1 MPRIGVVGTT
11 SWGTTLAIL
20 LARRG
25 NDVCLWARTEE
36 EAARLDSDRE
46 NARLL
51 PGHGFPDGLSVTS
64 SPGEALGG
72 SRLVVLAVPS
82 SSLRENVRTVRD
94 FIGDP
99 AAVVSATKGLEAGT
113 SKRMS
118 EVLAEELPERLR
130 GRICALSGPN
140 LAPEIIDGMPSGT
153 VVASE
158 SPEAAVRA
166 QEAITSALFRVYTN
180 DDIIGVE
187 LGGALK
193 NIIAISAGI
202 CDELGY
208 GNNAKAA
215 MLTRGLAEIAR
226 LGVACGARWQTFAGL
241 AGIGDLVATCSSR
254 LSRNHYV
261 GEQLAR
267 GKQLMEIRSSMKN
280 VAEGIDTTAAA
291 WFWPA
296 RRAWR
301 CQSPA
306 RCTAFCSTVSR
317 STRRY
322 PASWSARP
330 APSERGHAHSSG
342 VTCES
347 RAHQPVQ
354 AHALLSRL
362 YCKGAVRFW
371 RDSHKE

>member
-1 MPRIGVVGTT
+1 MSRIGVVGTT

-36 EAARLDSDRE
+36 EASRLHSDGE

-51 PGHGFPDGLSVTS
+51 PGHAFPDGLSVTS
-64 SPGEALGG
+64 SPREALGG
-72 SRLVVLAVPS
+72 SELVVLAVPS
-82 SSLRENVRTVRD
+82 SSLRENVRAVRD
-94 FIGDP
+94 SIDDP

-113 SKRMS
+113 SRRMS
-118 EVLAEELPERLR
+118 EVLSEELPERLH

-158 SPEAAVRA
+158 SPEAAARA

-215 MLTRGLAEIAR
+215 MLTRGIAEIAR

-241 AGIGDLVATCSSR
+241 AGIGDLIATCSSP

-267 GKQLMEIRSSMKN
+267 GRSISDIRGSMTN

-291 WFWPA
+291 VA
-296 RRAWR
+296 LAG
-301 CQSPA
+301 
-306 RCTAFCSTVSR
+306 
-317 STRRY
+317 
-322 PASWSARP
+322 
-330 APSERGHAHSSG
+330 ERGVEMPITSAMYSVLFEGVALDQAISG
-342 VTCES
+342 LLE
-347 RAHQPVQ
+347 RAP
-354 AHALLSRL
+354 
-362 YCKGAVRFW
+362 GT
-371 RDSHKE
+371 E

>member
-1 MPRIGVVGTT
+1 MSRIGVVGTT

-25 NDVCLWARTEE
+25 NDVSLWARTEE
-36 EAARLDSDRE
+36 EAARLRSDRE
-46 NARLL
+46 NTRLL

-64 SPGEALGG
+64 SPGDALGG
-72 SRLVVLAVPS
+72 SELVVLAVPS
-82 SSLRENVRTVRD
+82 SSLSENVRTVRD

-113 SKRMS
+113 SRRMS

-130 GRICALSGPN
+130 LRICALSGPN
-140 LAPEIIDGMPSGT
+140 LAPEIISGMPAGT

-158 SPEAAVRA
+158 SQEAAARA

-180 DDIIGVE
+180 DDVIGVE

-208 GNNAKAA
+208 GSNAKAA
-215 MLTRGLAEIAR
+215 MLTRGIAEIAR

-241 AGIGDLVATCSSR
+241 AGIGDLIATCSSP

-267 GKQLMEIRSSMKN
+267 GRPLPEIRASMKN

-291 WFWPA
+291 VALA
-296 RRAWR
+296 R
-301 CQSPA
+301 
-306 RCTAFCSTVSR
+306 
-317 STRRY
+317 
-322 PASWSARP
+322 
-330 APSERGHAHSSG
+330 ERGVEMPITSAMHSVLFEGVALDQAISG
-342 VTCES
+342 LLE
-347 RAHQPVQ
+347 RAP
-354 AHALLSRL
+354 
-362 YCKGAVRFW
+362 GT
-371 RDSHKE
+371 E

>member
-25 NDVCLWARTEE
+25 NEVCLWARTKE

-94 FIGDP
+94 FIDDP

-113 SKRMS
+113 SRRMS

-140 LAPEIIDGMPSGT
+140 LAPEIISGMPSGT

-208 GNNAKAA
+208 GSNAKGT
-215 MLTRGLAEIAR
+215 MLTRGLSEIAR

-241 AGIGDLVATCSSR
+241 AGIGDLIATCSSR

-267 GKQLMEIRSSMKN
+267 GKQLMEIRASMTN

-291 WFWPA
+291 MVLA
-296 RRAWR
+296 REKGVEMPITGAMHSVLFDGVALDQAISGLLERA
-301 CQSPA
+301 PG
-306 RCTAFCSTVSR
+306 T
-317 STRRY
+317 
-322 PASWSARP
+322 
-330 APSERGHAHSSG
+330 E
-342 VTCES
+342 
-347 RAHQPVQ
+347 
-354 AHALLSRL
+354 
-362 YCKGAVRFW
+362 
-371 RDSHKE
+371 